1 MMQTV
6 SPQTNPNVMKF
17 IKAAG
22 ASLVLLL
29 VFAPC
34 VAAQAPPR
42 VVEARRQDDCGRPDG
57 TPDASRWP
65 RVRLEE

>member
-1 MMQTV
+1 
-6 SPQTNPNVMKF
+6 MKF